1 MTDTTNVIMTSTAK
15 LSFKDGILYV
25 EILEYADLDEKT
37 LTEQFET
44 RNKLIGDREFTVL
57 VDARKNHNATREGRE
72 FMAKS
77 DNPNRKALAIM
88 TNNLAVKL
96 IANFYI
102 KINKPKTPT
111 KLFNDIKE
119 AEKWLKTFL

>member
-1 MTDTTNVIMTSTAK
+1 MTDTTNYIMTSTAK
-15 LSFKDGILYV
+15 LSFNEGILYV
-25 EILEYADLDEKT
+25 EILEYADLDEFT
-37 LTEQFET
+37 LKEQFEA
-44 RNKLIGDREFTVL
+44 RKKLVGDRDFTVL

-72 FMAKS
+72 FMAK
-77 DNPNRKALAIM
+77 NHKPNRKAMAIM
-88 TNNLAVKL
+88 TNNLAIKL
-96 IANFYI
+96 IVNFYI